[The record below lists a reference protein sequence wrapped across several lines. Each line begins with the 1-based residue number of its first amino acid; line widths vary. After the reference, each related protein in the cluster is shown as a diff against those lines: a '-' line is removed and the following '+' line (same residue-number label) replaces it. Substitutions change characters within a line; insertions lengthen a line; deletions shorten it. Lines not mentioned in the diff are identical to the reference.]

1 MILCVG
7 TTPTV
12 QRTMLFDRLALDDV
26 NRAAEVHEYASGKA
40 VNVARVLTV
49 LGESAFATG
58 FSGGRRGEALLED
71 LTRANV
77 PHDFVPTA
85 AQTRLCTTV
94 IDRAAGTATE
104 LVEESPRA
112 TEPEWTK
119 MIALIEGRIGS
130 ARATVFAGTLAPGA
144 PPDFLARWV
153 GRAPLLV
160 LDAKGE
166 PLRAALRAANRGR
179 LVAKLN
185 RDEFAATIGADVSA
199 DADLHAAIRREAP
212 AGGWLIVTLG
222 KSGAAAL
229 VDGRLWRVTPPN
241 VQAVSAVG
249 SGDSFTAGLV
259 AGLVAGL
266 DRGPEYALRLASV
279 CGAANALTPHS
290 GHLNRADVKRLLD
303 EAKIEEV
310 LR

>member
-7 TTPTV
+7 TTPTM

-49 LGESAFATG
+49 LGEAALAAGFA
-58 FSGGRRGEALLED
+58 GGRRGDTLLED
-71 LTRANV
+71 LTKAGV
-77 PHDFVPTA
+77 PHDFITTV

-112 TEPEWTK
+112 SKAEWAAMTN
-119 MIALIEGRIGS
+119 LIESRIS
-130 ARATVFAGTLAPGA
+130 AARAAVFAGTLAPGA

-153 GRAPLLV
+153 GRAPLVV
-160 LDAKGE
+160 LDAKGD
-166 PLRAALRAANRGR
+166 PLRAALRAADRGR
-179 LVAKLN
+179 LIAKLN
-185 RDEFAATIGADVSA
+185 RDEFAATIGVDLAS
-199 DADLHAAIRREAP
+199 DADLHAAMRREAP
-212 AGGWLIVTLG
+212 AGGWLIITLG
-222 KSGAAAL
+222 KAGAAAL
-229 VDGRLWRVTPPN
+229 VDGRLYRITPPR

-259 AGLVAGL
+259 AGF
-266 DRGPEYALRLASV
+266 DRGPEHALRLASA

-290 GHLNRADVKRLLD
+290 GHLNRTDVERLLD
-303 EAKIEEV
+303 DAKVEQV
-310 LR
+310 PA

>member
-12 QRTMLFDRLALDDV
+12 QRTLVFDRLAIDDV
-26 NRAAEVHEYASGKA
+26 NRAVEVHEYASGKA
-40 VNVARVLTV
+40 VNVARVLSV
-49 LGESAFATG
+49 LGEAALAAG

-71 LTRANV
+71 LTKANV
-77 PHDFVPTA
+77 PHEFVPTT

-112 TEPEWTK
+112 SDAEWAR
-119 MIALIEGRIGS
+119 MIALIDQRIAGTT
-130 ARATVFAGTLAPGA
+130 AAVFAGTLAPGA
-144 PPDFLARWV
+144 PSDFLARWV
-153 GRAPLLV
+153 GRASVLV
-160 LDAKGE
+160 IDAKGE
-166 PLRAALRAANRGR
+166 PLRHALRAANRGK

-185 RDEFAATIGADVSA
+185 RDEFAATIGHPLTT
-199 DADLHAAIRREAP
+199 DAELHAAMRHEAP

-222 KSGAAAL
+222 KSGAVAL
-229 VDGRLWRVTPPN
+229 VDGRLLHVTPPT

-259 AGLVAGL
+259 AGF
-266 DRGPEYALRLASV
+266 DRGPEYALRLASA
-279 CGAANALTPHS
+279 CGAANALTLHS
-290 GHLNRADVKRLLD
+290 GHLNCADVVRLLI
-303 EAKIEEV
+303 EARIEE
-310 LR
+310 LKK